1 MADSKLTTEQV
12 ADYLRDHPDFF
23 AGQDEL
29 LKLMRLP
36 HQSGQVVSLLERQ
49 NELLRR
55 DLARQRERLQH
66 LVATALDNDH
76 LFLRLR
82 TLVLRLLETTDWTDT
97 LATLQREIIARFD
110 VDQVRILAARGQLP
124 DASNPV
130 MQFIDNA
137 DLPEPVRGVLSSD
150 KPWCG
155 ALNSRERTRLLD
167 GEGDCSVA
175 LAPLSADRAVHGV
188 LVLMAEDAGYFHAG
202 MDTVF
207 LMHLADV
214 LVRLGLRQ
222 GQGQGA
228 AEATSAPEEP
238 IRRRLQEGDQR

>member
-12 ADYLRDHPDFF
+12 ADWLRDHPEFF
-23 AGQDEL
+23 SGQDEL
-29 LKLMRLP
+29 LKQMALP

-55 DLARQRERLQH
+55 DLARQRERMQH

-82 TLVLRLLETTDWTDT
+82 SLVLRLLETESWADT
-97 LATLQREIIARFD
+97 LATLEREIVARFD
-110 VDQVRILAARGQLP
+110 VDHVRVLAGSGQLP
-124 DASNPV
+124 SAGSSPV
-130 MQFIDNA
+130 LRTIDGA
-137 DLPEPVRGVLSSD
+137 ELPEPVRSVLNTG

-155 ALNSRERTRLLD
+155 ALNGGERVRLFD
-167 GEGDCSVA
+167 GDQDCSVA
-175 LAPLSADRAVHGV
+175 LAPLSYDRSVRGV
-188 LVLMAEDAGYFHAG
+188 LVLMAEEAGYFHAG

-214 LVRLGLRQ
+214 LVRLAVSR
-222 GQGQGA
+222 GA
-228 AEATSAPEEP
+228 AATLADPDTYHQ
-238 IRRRLQEGDQR
+238 RARVQDGDQR

>member
-12 ADYLRDHPDFF
+12 AAYLRDHPDFF
-23 AGQDEL
+23 AGHDEL
-29 LKLMRLP
+29 LKQMTLP

-82 TLVLRLLETTDWTDT
+82 TLVLRLLETTDWADT
-97 LATLQREIIARFD
+97 LATLQREIVARFD
-110 VDQVRILAARGQLP
+110 VDQVRILASEGQLP
-124 DASNPV
+124 DTSLPV
-130 MQFIDNA
+130 MRIIDHA

-155 ALNSRERTRLLD
+155 ALNSRERMRLLD

-175 LAPLSADRAVHGV
+175 LAPLSCDRSVRGV

-214 LVRLGLRQ
+214 LVRLGVRH
-222 GQGQGA
+222 GA
-228 AEATSAPEEP
+228 AGALSEPQEP
-238 IRRRLQEGDQR
+238 IRQRLQEGGDQR